1 MPIPVVRDT
10 RHRTKQEFAYQT
22 LRDAIMRCELAP
34 GERLVIDDLA
44 RRLRVST
51 IPVREAIQT
60 LQSEG
65 LIVTVPH
72 TGVTVAPVSLESIQ
86 DVFAVL
92 EGLEV
97 VASRLVAERAGADE
111 LDALAKLVADMD
123 RAIASRHHA
132 RWADLNTQFHLTISA
147 LPGLPMLAEMTE
159 RVLARWDR
167 IRRHFFRRVLV
178 HRLEQAQHEHRE
190 MLAAMRAGDLPR
202 LEAAVRQHNRRGFES
217 YMSYLNSRSKEGS
230 DPAAIEAASSGSAAG
245 RSTARAPRPPH
256 HPAPSARRRARNAR
270 LRPAGPR

>member
-1 MPIPVVRDT
+1 VRGT

-34 GERLVIDDLA
+34 GERVVIDDLA

-51 IPVREAIQT
+51 IPVREAIQM

-97 VASRLVAERAGADE
+97 VASRLVAERAGAEE

-123 RAIASRHHA
+123 RAIASKHHA
-132 RWADLNTQFHLTISA
+132 RWADLNTQFHLTIGA

-167 IRRHFFRRVLV
+167 IRRYFFRRVLV
-178 HRLEQAQHEHRE
+178 HRLEQAQQEHRE
-190 MLAAMRAGDLPR
+190 ILAAMRAADLPR
-202 LEAAVRQHNRRGFES
+202 LEAAVRQHNRRGVES
-217 YMSYLNSRSKEGS
+217 YMSYLNSRSKEGP
-230 DPAAIEAASSGSAAG
+230 DLALTEAASSGSAAG
-245 RSTARAPRPPH
+245 RSTVRAPRPPH
-256 HPAPSARRRARNAR
+256 HPAASARRRARNAR